1 MPRQFGGAFS
11 NAWLRPACWRKAPS
25 FCGVSLLA
33 VSYYSPTDA
42 RHASLYESGQ
52 SLRPER
58 FYGSLDS
65 ICYFNPA
72 GCNHPALGSAASAFL
87 FRRAAL

>member
-1 MPRQFGGAFS
+1 MPCQFGGLFS

-58 FYGSLDS
+58 LDVPTRAGRPG
-65 ICYFNPA
+65 FNSSTQRGASTPQGD
-72 GCNHPALGSAASAFL
+72 GCLRVFI
-87 FRRAAL
+87 